1 MAIDASIY
9 QLANKPTVA
18 LQDPTDSMAKALQMQ
33 GMVAQNQIQQQGI
46 QDANEFRNKYGMSP
60 GMAKNVK
67 DLQTGQYQAEHAK
80 SLALNE
86 HLKSMEGLAG
96 QQNTVYQAALD
107 ALNQDPA
114 AAPAIHQAT
123 LAKTAQNAQQ
133 LGIDTSV
140 SNDPKGFVAPA
151 ASLPPEAGPD
161 IAQPSPTWDV
171 DQQKQWLKQKISETT
186 PESVRTKLAELAIQQ
201 QKADAENWQLQPVQ
215 GGFIRYNKKSGEVQP
230 VEGGYRPLPTVGQV
244 QLSLAGSNSGGD
256 FSQPLPDAG
265 REAKAQAIFRGEAP
279 MLEES
284 SRAPGN
290 REVNNRAAAL
300 AAAAGVPL
308 GGKNQVNLNY
318 KALSDF
324 EGNGKANTTI
334 RALNTMTEHV
344 ATARRMAQ
352 ALDNGNIPLFNQLS
366 QALSK
371 ATGQA
376 PVTNFDTLKEFLAGE
391 VASVAQGGHITEG
404 GITKAADSI
413 RTAGSP
419 KQLFGGLD
427 TMDEVAAGKLVS
439 LNKDYTQIPG
449 NKGSLEGK
457 LTPATLAT
465 FRAVQ
470 KRQSEG
476 DSQTPA
482 ASGFVPKNGWQ
493 LSAPSGNPDVSTK
506 GTNARFPNAVW
517 TKDGPS
523 GAGWYAKFGGQIG
536 RVE

>member
-33 GMVAQNQIQQQGI
+33 SMMAQNQIQQQGI
-46 QDANEFRNKYGMSP
+46 QDANDFRQKYGMSP

-230 VEGGYRPLPTVGQV
+230 VEGGYKPMPTSAQV
-244 QLSLAGSNSGGD
+244 QLSLAQGSAPKAIQNGATGQEALDALQPNVRNVVNAIIDGRQSAPSGMAQKTPYWQGIMQSVYAVDPQWSEQRAQTRKAFATGKDGTNIGSLNTATVHLADYLEAAEALKNGTFTPGNAFYNKISSYLGKPAPTDFATFKNIVSGEMANALKGNATDVEIHHIQQTMDGASSPDQFVANGKDSMKAMYQKLNTYQERYSQQIPEDSTWSPILPSAKAVFNKYGISGGD
-256 FSQPLPDAG
+256 
-265 REAKAQAIFRGEAP
+265 
-279 MLEES
+279 
-284 SRAPGN
+284 
-290 REVNNRAAAL
+290 
-300 AAAAGVPL
+300 
-308 GGKNQVNLNY
+308 
-318 KALSDF
+318 
-324 EGNGKANTTI
+324 
-334 RALNTMTEHV
+334 
-344 ATARRMAQ
+344 
-352 ALDNGNIPLFNQLS
+352 
-366 QALSK
+366 
-371 ATGQA
+371 
-376 PVTNFDTLKEFLAGE
+376 
-391 VASVAQGGHITEG
+391 
-404 GITKAADSI
+404 KAA
-413 RTAGSP
+413 
-419 KQLFGGLD
+419 
-427 TMDEVAAGKLVS
+427 
-439 LNKDYTQIPG
+439 
-449 NKGSLEGK
+449 
-457 LTPATLAT
+457 
-465 FRAVQ
+465 
-470 KRQSEG
+470 
-476 DSQTPA
+476 PA
-482 ASGFVPKNGWQ
+482 ASGFVPKNEWQ

-523 GAGWYAKFGGQIG
+523 GPGWYAKFGGQIG